1 MSKNLLEVVGRNLR
15 ADDFA
20 ILNRIPQSFNKFF
33 LVCLDIE
40 THKMGSDVLRNDI

>member
-1 MSKNLLEVVGRNLR
+1 MSKNLLKVVGRNLR
-15 ADDFA
+15 TDDFA
-20 ILNRIPQSFNKFF
+20 FFYGVSQSVDKFF